1 MHCHY
6 FPSFIQSLSLFITLF
21 LLPGG
26 SMAYDLAMYSN
37 EGTSHKLD
45 SLARLIGNPFIEYI
59 FGRRLSSCNW
69 GREIEWPYMI

>member
-1 MHCHY
+1 
-6 FPSFIQSLSLFITLF
+6 
-21 LLPGG
+21 
-26 SMAYDLAMYSN
+26 MAYDLAMYSN